1 MNQRLKCYTIL
12 VDVAK
17 AMPDLISHL
26 PRGERYLADQ
36 LKRALISSILN
47 LAEGNGRFSTKER
60 NRFFDIS
67 LASIKEVMAAID
79 ISLAFGFIDIKL
91 SRILS
96 NNLCKSYNMIRK
108 LKK

>member
-1 MNQRLKCYTIL
+1 MNQRLDCYRLL

-17 AMPDLISHL
+17 AMPCLISCM
-26 PRGERYLADQ
+26 PRGEGYLADQ
-36 LKRALISSILN
+36 LKRALVSAILN
-47 LAEGNGRFSTKER
+47 LAEGNGRFSIKER

-79 ISLAFGFIDIKL
+79 ISNAFGFLDTKSSQVL
-91 SRILS
+91 SD
-96 NNLCKSYNMIRK
+96 NLTKAFNMIRK